1 MTARWFPRLAQW
13 VLVLAAGWALAG
25 CGAYDSIN
33 ESLFGKEKPLA
44 CPRVLV
50 LPEGASIT
58 KFLSGPGRDI
68 IDIVYQGEVLDV
80 LRSCEY
86 DIDDDTNAGTV
97 AVDLSLVIG
106 AQRGA
111 ADRERRATFTYFIA
125 VTDQK
130 KTVLNKNAF
139 DAKVEFPGNRSRVT
153 LTDAAVNLNIPL
165 KAGQSGS
172 DFQIIVGF
180 QMSREEMEFNR
191 RARPQ

>member
-1 MTARWFPRLAQW
+1 M
-13 VLVLAAGWALAG
+13 
-25 CGAYDSIN
+25 
-33 ESLFGKEKPLA
+33 
-44 CPRVLV
+44 
-50 LPEGASIT
+50 
-58 KFLSGPGRDI
+58 
-68 IDIVYQGEVLDV
+68 
-80 LRSCEY
+80 
-86 DIDDDTNAGTV
+86 
-97 AVDLSLVIG
+97 IG